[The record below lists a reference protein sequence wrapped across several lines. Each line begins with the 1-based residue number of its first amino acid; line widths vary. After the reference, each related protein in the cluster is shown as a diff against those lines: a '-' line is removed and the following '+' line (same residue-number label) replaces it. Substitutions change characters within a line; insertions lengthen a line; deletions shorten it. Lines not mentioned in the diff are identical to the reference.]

1 MNALEIHL
9 TMFFLPHWPGGA
21 MMDVTSPQHDV
32 TLAVHNRSPGLF
44 LCELVKQSVDRETTD
59 LRPSPRRC
67 WKSVGGSF
75 VGGSS
80 DELH

>member
-1 MNALEIHL
+1 
-9 TMFFLPHWPGGA
+9 

-32 TLAVHNRSPGLF
+32 TLAVYKRSPGLF
-44 LCELVKQSVDRETTD
+44 LCELVKQSVDGETTD

-67 WKSVGGSF
+67 WESVGGSF

-80 DELH
+80 DEPH